1 MGTTMYLY
9 VFYIA
14 PYKKLIW
21 DESVAQVNE
30 SINLLEGNI
39 REYFH
44 DRWLRKIFYTISVN
58 WEKKKMMK

>member
-1 MGTTMYLY
+1 MYLY

-21 DESVAQVNE
+21 DESVAQVNK

-39 REYFH
+39 RE
-44 DRWLRKIFYTISVN
+44 
-58 WEKKKMMK
+58 